1 MERYEAEDDPYLDQ
15 AAGVL
20 RNRAG
25 LTDPAEL
32 EAFEVASVTQRSEE
46 PFPEGGLDAA
56 HFRAVHRHLFQDVYD
71 WAGEP
76 RVIRIFKDGSPF
88 GYPETFDAELARVF
102 GWLKDQN
109 FLRERDAGAFAAGAA
124 WFLAELNAI
133 HLFREGNG
141 RTQTAFLAMLAA
153 EAGHPLD
160 LSRIEETAWMSA
172 MVHSFY
178 VDEGKLAA
186 QIRAIIPD

>member
-1 MERYEAEDDPYLDQ
+1 MSYEIAQVWPI
-15 AAGVL
+15 
-20 RNRAG
+20 RPNWKH
-25 LTDPAEL
+25 
-32 EAFEVASVTQRSEE
+32 SRS
-46 PFPEGGLDAA
+46 PRSPNAPRS
-56 HFRAVHRHLFQDVYD
+56 HFRKAGSTRRTSERCTGTCFQDVYD

-76 RVIRIFKDGSPF
+76 RVIRIFKDGIPF

-141 RTQTAFLAMLAA
+141 RTQTAFLAMLSA

-160 LSRIEETAWMSA
+160 LSRIEESDWMAA

-178 VDEGKLAA
+178 VDERELAT
-186 QIRAIIPD
+186 QIKAIIAD